1 MSNKYLVIIV
11 SVFVISFI
19 VLKVYKPPI
28 ENYTDHTL
36 EERHTEIR
44 EKAQAGGLKEEEID
58 TFLKNLERQDELFIE
73 KEQKQNLQNKE
84 ISLLKQKV
92 SDFRNDLVV
101 LRNNDK
107 QMMDTLSRS
116 DIEEEQEETVD
127 DNSNYS
133 SFNSNT
139 NNTSSVNNIMS
150 PMSKKGPNKSNIS
163 GKSYNLNFNLDE
175 D

>member
-36 EERHTEIR
+36 EERHEEIR
-44 EKAQAGGLKEEEID
+44 EKAQAGGLKEEEIN

-73 KEQKQNLQNKE
+73 QEQKQNLQNKE

-139 NNTSSVNNIMS
+139 SSVNNIMS
-150 PMSKKGPNKSNIS
+150 PMSKNDPDKSNIS

>member
-19 VLKVYKPPI
+19 VLKLYKPPI

-139 NNTSSVNNIMS
+139 NNTSSMNNIMS
-150 PMSKKGPNKSNIS
+150 PMSKKSPDKSNIS

>member
-36 EERHTEIR
+36 EERHSEIR

-58 TFLKNLERQDELFIE
+58 TFLKKLERQDELFIE
-73 KEQKQNLQNKE
+73 QEQKQNLQNKD

-107 QMMDTLSRS
+107 QMVDTLSRS
-116 DIEEEQEETVD
+116 DIEEEEEETVD
-127 DNSNYS
+127 DDSNYS
-133 SFNSNT
+133 YFNSNT
-139 NNTSSVNNIMS
+139 NNTNNIS
-150 PMSKKGPNKSNIS
+150 DTMSKKGPNKSNIS
-163 GKSYNLNFNLDE
+163 GKSYNLNFNLEE